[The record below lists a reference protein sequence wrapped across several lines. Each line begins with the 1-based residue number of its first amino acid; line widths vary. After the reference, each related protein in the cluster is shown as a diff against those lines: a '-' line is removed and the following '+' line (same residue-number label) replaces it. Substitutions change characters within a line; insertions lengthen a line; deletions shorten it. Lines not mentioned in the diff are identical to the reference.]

1 MRLILIAILGL
12 TLANSAYSAWPWRKA
27 AQKTG
32 IELNAVKVGIAE
44 QADALAKVNVEV
56 GANAKS
62 LADIKAQ
69 VGDIEA
75 KLNAQVSAVAGFN
88 NKVSNLAS
96 GRDTIQTT
104 TNDSDLLKF
113 IFDKWEAVIAGLF
126 AFILSLM
133 GGVWMIVKYISGMY
147 DQQLREKDARIE
159 RESTSRA
166 AKEEKLDRWQESM
179 ITKLTLGYD
188 TEGKREVERL
198 LAEADKDS
206 TAGR

>member
-1 MRLILIAILGL
+1 MWVLLILLLFLPCDAC
-12 TLANSAYSAWPWRKA
+12 AKWPWAKA

-75 KLNAQVSAVAGFN
+75 KLNAQVSAVAGFKN
-88 NKVSNLAS
+88 DVKNVSA
-96 GRDTIQTT
+96 GRDVV
-104 TNDSDLLKF
+104 NDSDMIVKIFNKVLDNWYLVAGAFFTFMGGLL
-113 IFDKWEAVIAGLF
+113 
-126 AFILSLM
+126 
-133 GGVWMIVKYISGMY
+133 GGVWGMLKY
-147 DQQLREKDARIE
+147 QANLFAAQLSEKDKMIE
-159 RESTSRA
+159 RERTSRA